1 MKKFLR
7 LFLHI
12 RTKLIV
18 SFSVLLLVPTVTIGL
33 LSYMTAE
40 NAVVKEV
47 SAGITENM
55 ELINTSIDNTIQPKL
70 HDVETFSGIVASQFY
85 EEAYTPHLREEFSR
99 YIELHPEAELIY
111 VGTSAGFFIQEP
123 DAAMDPDYDP
133 RERDWY
139 KKAME
144 QKGEVVISEPYIS
157 ATTGEMVVTISRIT
171 QDSSGVVAVDINL
184 NQLQDLMNQVNIGET
199 GYASLLDG
207 TKKYI
212 SHPTLKGGSEGNSSF
227 IETLFKQEKG
237 QFDYIDKNKESVMT
251 FATNALT
258 GWKIAVS
265 IESSEVTK
273 EASKILKV
281 TLLIIG
287 LAIIIGAIAVF
298 FITKSIIKPL
308 NELKE
313 KAITISNG
321 DLTERINV
329 RTNDE
334 IGQLGQAF
342 NEMQT
347 KLKELMGNIANAS
360 GILSYQSEELTQS
373 ANEVKAGSEQ
383 VAVIMQEIAAGSEVQ
398 ANTSSEISSTV
409 ATFATKV
416 QEANVQGEQIQESS
430 NHVLA
435 MTNEGSL
442 LMDASTKQM
451 TVIDQIVRDSVQKV
465 KELDT
470 QSQQIS
476 KLVVVI
482 KEVADQTNLLAL
494 NAAIEAARAGEHG
507 KGFSVVAEEVRKLAE
522 QTASSVTDITA
533 IVQNIHSGFHIV
545 TESLQDGYKEV
556 ERGTAQVETTG
567 ETFTMIS
574 QSVTEMVYSIKAI
587 SANLSDIASNTEQVN
602 SSIQE
607 IAAAAEESAAGI
619 EQTSASIQQTSSS
632 MEEVARS
639 SNELTQLSEELNGLV
654 KQFKL

>member
-1 MKKFLR
+1 
-7 LFLHI
+7 
-12 RTKLIV
+12 
-18 SFSVLLLVPTVTIGL
+18 
-33 LSYMTAE
+33 
-40 NAVVKEV
+40 
-47 SAGITENM
+47 
-55 ELINTSIDNTIQPKL
+55 
-70 HDVETFSGIVASQFY
+70 
-85 EEAYTPHLREEFSR
+85 
-99 YIELHPEAELIY
+99 
-111 VGTSAGFFIQEP
+111 
-123 DAAMDPDYDP
+123 
-133 RERDWY
+133 
-139 KKAME
+139 
-144 QKGEVVISEPYIS
+144 
-157 ATTGEMVVTISRIT
+157 
-171 QDSSGVVAVDINL
+171 
-184 NQLQDLMNQVNIGET
+184 
-199 GYASLLDG
+199 
-207 TKKYI
+207 
-212 SHPTLKGGSEGNSSF
+212 
-227 IETLFKQEKG
+227 
-237 QFDYIDKNKESVMT
+237 
-251 FATNALT
+251 
-258 GWKIAVS
+258 
-265 IESSEVTK
+265 
-273 EASKILKV
+273 
-281 TLLIIG
+281 
-287 LAIIIGAIAVF
+287 
-298 FITKSIIKPL
+298 
-308 NELKE
+308 
-313 KAITISNG
+313 
-321 DLTERINV
+321 
-329 RTNDE
+329 
-334 IGQLGQAF
+334 
-342 NEMQT
+342 MQT